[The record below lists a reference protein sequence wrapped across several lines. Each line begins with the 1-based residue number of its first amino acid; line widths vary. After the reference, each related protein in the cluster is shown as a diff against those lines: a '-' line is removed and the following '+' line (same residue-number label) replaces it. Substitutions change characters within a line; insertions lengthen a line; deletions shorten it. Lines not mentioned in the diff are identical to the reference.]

1 MGPYMALI
9 VPNSFCGIDAGLH
22 ALNFSPGF
30 NVHKLYL
37 E

>member
-1 MGPYMALI
+1 MGSYMALI
-9 VPNSFCGIDAGLH
+9 VPNSFYGIDAGMQ

-37 E
+37 K